1 PFACSATHPT
11 PSPTLSL
18 HDALPIFDPCRTGR
32 PTMDVNVAIGGW
44 GWFSGDMMHDAAPSA
59 DRSDPAAL
67 LAEGRAHLGLELGST
82 RIKAALID
90 DGGTVLGTGSHAWEN
105 QLVDDSWTYS
115 LDDALTGV
123 QGCYADLVRDV
134 RERHG
139 VELTQ
144 LASLG
149 ISGMM
154 HG

>member
-1 PFACSATHPT
+1 HRPIHPL
-11 PSPTLSL
+11 PTRRSSDLTVGPAV
-18 HDALPIFDPCRTGR
+18 DAAADPRAGAAVGPRAGPAVDPCRTCR

-67 LAEGRAHLGLELGST
+67 VAEGRAHLGLELGST

-123 QGCYADLVRDV
+123 QDCYADLVRDV
-134 RERHG
+134 
-139 VELTQ
+139 
-144 LASLG
+144 
-149 ISGMM
+149 
-154 HG
+154 